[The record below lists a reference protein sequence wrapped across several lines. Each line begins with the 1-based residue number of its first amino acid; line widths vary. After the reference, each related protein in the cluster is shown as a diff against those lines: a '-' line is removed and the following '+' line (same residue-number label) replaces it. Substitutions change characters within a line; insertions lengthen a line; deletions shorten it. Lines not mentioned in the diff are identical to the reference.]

1 MTNLLVIPS
10 AAGGHSVNVAET
22 AEEACKYL
30 GKTGT
35 IYRREH
41 RGVQL
46 VGHKLEELNTSTLQT
61 MLFTHMNVQKWA
73 KRGRS
78 AVLVPATEIK
88 EPVLRAILDGHFARM
103 HILSVTVV
111 AKRPYLVLAEGQLVP
126 LKAGY
131 NAVRGGILVTGD
143 GEIPEVPIDEAA
155 GAIAALYRDF
165 NFATPSDKSRV
176 IAAVFSAAMRVAGI
190 YERHPLLAFEAD
202 LSQTG
207 KTLLFAMIV
216 AIFGQRCGAVAQKK
230 GGTGSFDEAI
240 MQKMVIGYPFILL
253 DNIRGRV
260 DSPFLE
266 MCLTPED
273 GEVDARVLRA
283 SVPVDPRPVVFGL
296 TSNAAELTK
305 DLANR
310 TLMVRIRKRPLAY
323 KFHNWH
329 DANGA
334 PVEGIRQHI
343 TANQAY
349 YQGCVSSILRDWWA
363 QGAPRLSCTDH
374 DFKTTVGALDHI
386 VQHYFKLPPIL
397 DGHQVALE
405 RTTKPGLSWLRQ
417 IALQAAREWHVS
429 EWMASKIAER
439 CMQDGIAIPGVSGDT
454 EVKTAAQQIGQ
465 MMSSAFGS
473 LDQIVV
479 DNIAV
484 SRTTAHDKE
493 GRPYKVYTFLEML

>member
-1 MTNLLVIPS
+1 MTDLLVIPS
-10 AAGGHSVNVAET
+10 AAGNSSVNVAQT

-30 GKTGT
+30 GQTGT

-41 RGVQL
+41 KVVHL

-61 MLFTHMNVQKWA
+61 MLFTGMNVQKWA
-73 KRGRS
+73 QRGRS
-78 AVLVPATEIK
+78 AVLVPATDIK
-88 EPVLRAILDGHFARM
+88 EPVLRATLDGHFARL
-103 HILSVTVV
+103 HIPPVTVV
-111 AKRPYLVLAEGQLVP
+111 AQRPYLVLADGQLVP

-143 GEIPEVPIDEAA
+143 GAIPEVPTDEATC
-155 GAIAALYRDF
+155 AITALFQDF
-165 NFATPSDKSRV
+165 NFATPADKSRA
-176 IAAVFSAAMRVAGI
+176 IAAVFSAAMRIAGI

-216 AIFGQRCGAVAQKK
+216 AIFGQRCGSVAQKK

-240 MQKMVIGYPFILL
+240 MQKLVNGYLFILL
-253 DNIRGRV
+253 DNIRGRI

-310 TLMVRIRKRPLAY
+310 TLMVRIRKQPLGY
-323 KFHNWH
+323 QFHTWT
-329 DANGA
+329 DTNGV

-343 TANQAY
+343 TAHQAY

-374 DFKTTVGALDHI
+374 DFKTTVGALDHL
-386 VQHYFKLPPIL
+386 VHHYFKLPPIL

-417 IALQAAREWHVS
+417 IALQAAREWHVVD
-429 EWMASKIAER
+429 WMATKVAER
-439 CMQDGIAIPGVSGDT
+439 CLQDGIAIPGLSGEAET
-454 EVKTAAQQIGQ
+454 KTAAQQVGQ
-465 MMSSAFGS
+465 MMSSAFGT
-473 LDQIVV
+473 LDQIMV
-479 DNIAV
+479 DNITI
-484 SRTTAHDKE
+484 SRSTEFDKE
-493 GRPYKVYTFLEML
+493 GRPYKVYTFVENA